1 MPRNR
6 LDPKTTLRMR
16 YSWFISQNIGSRSEQ
31 QDSAEVMTSSDGNF
45 LLAVLAD
52 GAGGHRGGRIA
63 SKQVIEVARKLF
75 EQHNGRF
82 PEPQEQLR
90 QICCEAHVA
99 INRLSDNPRSAPRST
114 IAALYIAETAASW
127 IHVGDSRIY
136 RSSTNRIAERSKDH
150 TMAQI
155 LFEQGEIMDEE
166 IGRHPDRIKLLRA
179 LGGEEMSKP
188 SLGTASVCAGDT
200 FLLCS
205 DGCWET
211 SHARKIEEFFGQA
224 VSQGLLDWLVKDAVS
239 SNGSSSDN
247 VSACA
252 VEFS

>member
-1 MPRNR
+1 
-6 LDPKTTLRMR
+6 MR
-16 YSWFISQNIGSRSEQ
+16 YSWFISQDIGSRSEQ
-31 QDSAEVMTSSDGNF
+31 QDSSEVMTSNDGNF

-52 GAGGHRGGRIA
+52 GAGGHRGGRDA

-75 EQHNGRF
+75 EERKGQF

-90 QICCEAHVA
+90 QMCHEAHLA

-114 IAALYIAETAASW
+114 IAALYIAGTAACW

-136 RSSTNRIAERSKDH
+136 RSSANRILERTKDH

-155 LFEQGEIMDEE
+155 LFEQGEIRDEE
-166 IGRHPDRIKLLRA
+166 ISGHPDRIKLLRA
-179 LGGEEMSKP
+179 LGGEEMCKP
-188 SLGTASVCAGDT
+188 SLGKTSVRAGDA

-211 SHARKIEEFFGQA
+211 SHPSKIEEFFGQA
-224 VSQGLLDWLVKDAVS
+224 ISQRRIEWLVKQAVS
-239 SNGSSSDN
+239 SNGQGGDN

-252 VEFS
+252 VEVL

>member
-6 LDPKTTLRMR
+6 LDPKTPSRMR
-16 YSWFISQNIGSRSEQ
+16 YSWFISQDIGGRSEQ
-31 QDSAEVMTSSDGNF
+31 QDSIEVMTASDGKF

-52 GAGGHRGGRIA
+52 GAGGHRGGRDA

-75 EQHNGRF
+75 QERGGHF
-82 PEPQEQLR
+82 PEPLEQLR
-90 QICCEAHVA
+90 QICREAHVA
-99 INRLSDNPRSAPRST
+99 INRLSDAPKSAPRST
-114 IAALYIAETAASW
+114 IAALYIAGPAASW

-136 RSSTNRIAERSKDH
+136 HSSGNRVVERSKDH

-155 LFEQGEIMDEE
+155 LFEQGEIRDEE

-179 LGGEEMSKP
+179 LGGEEICKP
-188 SLGTASVCAGDT
+188 SLGMASVRTGDA

-211 SHARKIEEFFGQA
+211 SHPRKIEEFFGQSVSQRRIESLVKEA
-224 VSQGLLDWLVKDAVS
+224 VSL
-239 SNGSSSDN
+239 NGPGSDN
-247 VSACA
+247 VSACV
-252 VEFS
+252 VEVS